1 MNIGDKVTVLPI
13 EELDV
18 EKCDVCDVSV
28 FGIENRIYENYIGK
42 EYTVKDIDL
51 SGNMNT
57 YSLLEDTIYGFSFPI
72 GCIKKL

>member
-18 EKCDVCDVSV
+18 EKCDVSDIGV
-28 FGIENRIYENYIGK
+28 FGIENRIYENYVGK

-57 YSLLEDTIYGFSFPI
+57 YSLLEDTIFCFEFPF
-72 GCIKKL
+72 GCLKKL

>member
-18 EKCDVCDVSV
+18 EKCDVSDIGV
-28 FGIENRIYENYIGK
+28 FGIENRIYKNYVGK
-42 EYTVKDIDL
+42 EYTVEDIDL

-57 YSLLEDTIYGFSFPI
+57 YSLLEDTIFCFDFPI
-72 GCIKKL
+72 GCVKKL